1 MLFHFIVVI
10 LWSHT
15 KHDNKLIAMQAT
27 LSYACGI
34 SDIPLKGETIGQ
46 NLRQIAAKFP
56 ERTALISEYQQYR
69 ANYSEFLEQ
78 VEQVAKALMAHGIR
92 RGDRVGIWS
101 PNRYEWVLVQY
112 ATALMGAIMVNINPG
127 YKLSGLRYALEQSRI
142 DLLIASSH
150 FRKTDYIKMLDEL
163 RPDCLYPKQTVI
175 IDRDW
180 ATFLSSA
187 SQVSDARLAEREA
200 SLQFDDPVNIQYTS
214 GTTGYPKGATL
225 SHHNILNNG
234 FFIGERL
241 KYTEKDIVC
250 LPVPFYHCFGMVLG
264 NMAIVTHGACIVI
277 PGEFFD
283 PEQVLQT
290 VENERCTSLYG
301 VPTMFIAELD
311 LPDFAKY
318 NLKSLRTG
326 IMAGAPCPIDTMRK
340 VQSLMNMTEICVCY
354 GMTETSPVSTESC
367 TDDPLELRVTTVG
380 TVHPHVEIKIIDPE
394 SGAIVPRGTAGEL
407 CTRGYSVMLGYWD
420 NPEDTKAIIDETRWL
435 HSGDIAVMDENGYVS
450 IVGRIKDLIIRGG
463 ENISPKE
470 IEDFLIV
477 HEGVSDVQ
485 VIGVYS
491 EKYGEEVMA
500 WIKPR
505 PGYNVSAE
513 SLHTYCKGRIATFK
527 IPRYWK
533 FVDAF
538 PMTVTGKIR
547 KIEMREISEKEL
559 GLDLLRPIRETLFTL
574 FLFYGSLYTWKRN
587 GPYQYL
593 SDSQQPSEAAHRPRY
608 TNTTEQ
614 SSGQSLNYFY
624 ISTYNRHSNCFR
636 KQDL

>member
-10 LWSHT
+10 LWLHT

-127 YKLSGLRYALEQSRI
+127 YKFSGLRYALEQSRI

-559 GLDLLRPIRETLFTL
+559 GLDLFRP
-574 FLFYGSLYTWKRN
+574 
-587 GPYQYL
+587 
-593 SDSQQPSEAAHRPRY
+593 
-608 TNTTEQ
+608 
-614 SSGQSLNYFY
+614 
-624 ISTYNRHSNCFR
+624 NR
-636 KQDL
+636 

>member
-10 LWSHT
+10 LWLHT

-56 ERTALISEYQQYR
+56 EQTALISEYQQYR

-559 GLDLLRPIRETLFTL
+559 GLDLLRP
-574 FLFYGSLYTWKRN
+574 KR
-587 GPYQYL
+587 
-593 SDSQQPSEAAHRPRY
+593 
-608 TNTTEQ
+608 
-614 SSGQSLNYFY
+614 
-624 ISTYNRHSNCFR
+624 
-636 KQDL
+636 

>member
-10 LWSHT
+10 LWLHT

-69 ANYSEFLEQ
+69 ANYSEFLAQ

-354 GMTETSPVSTESC
+354 GMTETSPVSTESS

-559 GLDLLRPIRETLFTL
+559 GLDLLRP
-574 FLFYGSLYTWKRN
+574 KR
-587 GPYQYL
+587 
-593 SDSQQPSEAAHRPRY
+593 
-608 TNTTEQ
+608 
-614 SSGQSLNYFY
+614 
-624 ISTYNRHSNCFR
+624 
-636 KQDL
+636 